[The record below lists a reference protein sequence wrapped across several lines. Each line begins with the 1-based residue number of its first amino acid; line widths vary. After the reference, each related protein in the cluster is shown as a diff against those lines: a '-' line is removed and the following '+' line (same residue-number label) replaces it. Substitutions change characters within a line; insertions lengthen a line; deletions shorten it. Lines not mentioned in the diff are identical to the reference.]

1 MHNNLILIQ
10 NILAIMFLFYY
21 IEIGFLNIAKEKLN
35 NEL

>member
-10 NILAIMFLFYY
+10 NILAIMFLFYH